1 MHYQHCYL
9 LDKLI
14 RFEYNDNRYIY
25 QKNIQGDIIKI
36 YNEETQEL
44 EEEYNYDAWGNV
56 LITNYTS
63 ENIGN
68 INPIRYR
75 GYYYGRKNVW
85 TRFKSRFRKM
95 FL

>member
-14 RFEYNDNRYIY
+14 GFEYNGNRYIY

-44 EEEYNYDAWGNV
+44 EAEYDYDVW
-56 LITNYTS
+56 
-63 ENIGN
+63 ENIQYKISIQLDIKDN
-68 INPIRYR
+68 IMMKQS
-75 GYYYGRKNVW
+75 YYIVVLDIIHLNFVDL
-85 TRFKSRFRKM
+85 SN
-95 FL
+95 L